1 MNFWKWWRH
10 TNVNFRK
17 WWPQCSHHF
26 RKFANYRLALSA
38 HNVPTMFT
46 NFKMMATHCKWPSF
60 SEIRNFLTIGPQNT
74 CIWGQNTPNTRWQQR
89 NSPSRDMYFLDLQ
102 KNLLKSPIY
111 GLHGG
116 HYNLHP
122 LIGGHHCQRDN
133 RCNDPIN
140 NNKHKCRIQY
150 LYLQAQL

>member
-1 MNFWKWWRH
+1 M
-10 TNVNFRK
+10 
-17 WWPQCSHHF
+17 
-26 RKFANYRLALSA
+26 KFYNYTRRLILFYLQI
-38 HNVPTMFT
+38 N
-46 NFKMMATHCKWPSF
+46 K
-60 SEIRNFLTIGPQNT
+60 
-74 CIWGQNTPNTRWQQR
+74 
-89 NSPSRDMYFLDLQ
+89 YFLDLQ

-133 RCNDPIN
+133 QCNDPMN

-150 LYLQAQL
+150 LYPQAQVSMQKHIP